1 MKFAAILKSLLLVTA
16 VSLLAACGGG
26 SSGGDSAFQPATVRI
41 TATPTANSV
50 EAGKFIEIAVKVTQ
64 ANGANVADGTVVNST
79 VTPSTNGVL
88 ESIRNGTTGG
98 ASGTTVG
105 GIVNFVFT
113 GSGAG
118 GATTL
123 TFSTADGAGK
133 SVTATVSV
141 NVLPA
146 PDTSLRMTV
155 TPAAT
160 TLAAHTS
167 TDVTVRVTRADGSL
181 VEDGTPVRAVVTP
194 ASAGSITAFGGASS
208 EATTV
213 GGLARF
219 TFVAGASPG
228 TATARFS
235 VSEIGQ
241 PDRIVTADVLFTI
254 TQGESLLIEITPAAT
269 TVRKQSRTD
278 ISVRVR
284 NADGQLV
291 ADGTQVHA
299 VLINDSQGV
308 VFGTSSNAPSA
319 PTVGGIASFAFIAG
333 QLPGTV
339 EIQFS
344 VTNPGSG
351 EVVTKSISMTIEDS
365 SARTMSVRLMPDTIP
380 LNGRADIRLEVK
392 EADGSPVP
400 DGTQITGLAIPS
412 SYGSLNRQS
421 TGTIAGLAT
430 FEYQAQGLAGD
441 IELVFD
447 ATFADAAA
455 TNQHVVG
462 TATLKIAQTDD
473 ARLRLDAVRTTLP
486 VNLFA
491 VEPFLGSPYMA
502 EVTVTVKDSNGQ
514 PVNKEDGIQ
523 VSINPVGNTGG
534 FTTLDD
540 PETECKPEENYQGCE
555 FYIRMGQA
563 PVDVTAGK
571 ATVFVHSLNFT
582 GNTTLTVTTVDP
594 VSGTTIAASQDFQIV
609 ATSPPLPSQLTLA
622 GPTNALYVEQ
632 SGGNNSGQMH
642 IEVRDPIGQ
651 PVPDP
656 VAGASAFNNYQL
668 EILGTGSPISARLRG
683 TDASGATVTGTKIKL
698 RTTAG
703 IGGATFIGGSDAAS
717 YIVRLSADRADNNV
731 DNGISDAVTVERSVV
746 VSDGRLYDLEIT
758 QPSVNALTV
767 NPSGGGIE
775 VTEYGDLTIP
785 VSPDGTYSVTVGVIA
800 TDRLGNPVLPGT
812 EIRFGLIDEPQASG
826 IGDYYITGGD
836 GNPEEGG
843 KLFTAVTGQ
852 FRTAGGGVGPGDT
865 LVIFGEEVIGN
876 REMESARTVSQVHSE
891 TSLSVDYRFNLND
904 TTGNNV
910 DYGGILPYVI
920 GRAADGNI
928 VASAQTNEIGVAT
941 TKLNFPVSW
950 LGKRAIIWA
959 QGDRAMDVAGASPR
973 KVADVEYAFFA
984 GVAPAQL
991 VVSPKVLPANSTRDV
1006 TVCLYDALSAPI
1018 GGIPVDF
1025 AFQDLIGVGKVDGTV
1040 GSGVVAAWTAF
1051 GSGCTTAQ
1059 VQTSGMLEGE
1069 GEPKLVF
1076 SAAGASG
1083 EVTFSF
1089 APLILMANPSAMTSG
1104 GTVTLTLLDA
1114 NGVPQPGFQLRGSCE
1129 GSGGATISLVSG
1141 PGVTNSAG
1149 KTTVLIDAINLH
1161 QVGSAGSGECT
1172 FETADGSA
1180 QTVVMLQGIDL
1191 CTLGTSPPIPGCPE
1205 PDVDQMTLTV
1215 QIAVAAGAPAGS
1227 YTVTTAPG
1235 GGACTNTTS
1244 GAAAT
1249 ISCTIDFDE
1258 GTPVI
1263 LNTTGPGGA
1272 VFSGWSGTCAPS
1284 IAQQA
1289 TAQMDGPRN
1298 CTAAWGP

>member
-141 NVLPA
+141 NVVPAPVNNWRMTIEMLPA
-146 PDTSLRMTV
+146 
-155 TPAAT
+155 AI
-160 TLAAHTS
+160 
-167 TDVTVRVTRADGSL
+167 
-181 VEDGTPVRAVVTP
+181 PVNGR
-194 ASAGSITAFGGASS
+194 S
-208 EATTV
+208 
-213 GGLARF
+213 
-219 TFVAGASPG
+219 
-228 TATARFS
+228 
-235 VSEIGQ
+235 
-241 PDRIVTADVLFTI
+241 D
-254 TQGESLLIEITPAAT
+254 
-269 TVRKQSRTD
+269 
-278 ISVRVR
+278 VRVR
-284 NADGQLV
+284 VLQANGSPV
-291 ADGTQVHA
+291 ADGT
-299 VLINDSQGV
+299 V
-308 VFGTSSNAPSA
+308 VNAASFPGSA
-319 PTVGGIASFAFIAG
+319 GAFASATASTVGGNALF
-333 QLPGTV
+333 T
-339 EIQFS
+339 
-344 VTNPGSG
+344 
-351 EVVTKSISMTIEDS
+351 
-365 SARTMSVRLMPDTIP
+365 
-380 LNGRADIRLEVK
+380 
-392 EADGSPVP
+392 
-400 DGTQITGLAIPS
+400 
-412 SYGSLNRQS
+412 
-421 TGTIAGLAT
+421 
-430 FEYQAQGLAGD
+430 YQAQGNVAD
-441 IELVFD
+441 VEFTFSTTDTDTNRQVS
-447 ATFADAAA
+447 ATS
-455 TNQHVVG
+455 
-462 TATLKIAQTDD
+462 TLRIARIDD
-473 ARLRLDAVRTTLP
+473 ARLSLAAVRTQLP
-486 VNLFA
+486 VNRFG
-491 VEPFLGSPYMA
+491 VDPFLGSPYMA

-540 PETECKPEENYQGCE
+540 PATECKPEENYQGCE

-582 GNTTLTVTTVDP
+582 GSTTLTVTTVDP

-656 VAGASAFNNYQL
+656 VAGSTAFNNYQL

-876 REMESARTVSQVHSE
+876 REMESARTVSQVNSE

-1191 CTLGTSPPIPGCPE
+1191 CTLGTSPPIAGCPE

-1263 LNTTGPGGA
+1263 LNTTGPSGA

>member
-88 ESIRNGTTGG
+88 ESVRNGTTGG

-141 NVLPA
+141 NVVPAPVNNWRMTIEMLPA
-146 PDTSLRMTV
+146 
-155 TPAAT
+155 AI
-160 TLAAHTS
+160 
-167 TDVTVRVTRADGSL
+167 
-181 VEDGTPVRAVVTP
+181 PVNGR
-194 ASAGSITAFGGASS
+194 S
-208 EATTV
+208 
-213 GGLARF
+213 
-219 TFVAGASPG
+219 
-228 TATARFS
+228 
-235 VSEIGQ
+235 
-241 PDRIVTADVLFTI
+241 D
-254 TQGESLLIEITPAAT
+254 
-269 TVRKQSRTD
+269 
-278 ISVRVR
+278 VRVR
-284 NADGQLV
+284 VLQANGSPV
-291 ADGTQVHA
+291 ADGT
-299 VLINDSQGV
+299 V
-308 VFGTSSNAPSA
+308 VNAASFPGSA
-319 PTVGGIASFAFIAG
+319 GAFASATAETVGGNALF
-333 QLPGTV
+333 T
-339 EIQFS
+339 
-344 VTNPGSG
+344 
-351 EVVTKSISMTIEDS
+351 
-365 SARTMSVRLMPDTIP
+365 
-380 LNGRADIRLEVK
+380 
-392 EADGSPVP
+392 
-400 DGTQITGLAIPS
+400 
-412 SYGSLNRQS
+412 
-421 TGTIAGLAT
+421 
-430 FEYQAQGLAGD
+430 YQAQGNVAD
-441 IELVFD
+441 VEFTFSTTDTDTNRQVS
-447 ATFADAAA
+447 ATS
-455 TNQHVVG
+455 
-462 TATLKIAQTDD
+462 TLRIARIDD
-473 ARLRLDAVRTTLP
+473 ARLSLAPVRTQLP
-486 VNLFA
+486 VNRFG
-491 VEPFLGSPYMA
+491 VDPFLGSPYMA

-514 PVNKEDGIQ
+514 PVNMEDGIQ

-540 PETECKPEENYQGCE
+540 PATECKPEENYQGCE

-594 VSGTTIAASQDFQIV
+594 VSGTTVAASQDFQIV